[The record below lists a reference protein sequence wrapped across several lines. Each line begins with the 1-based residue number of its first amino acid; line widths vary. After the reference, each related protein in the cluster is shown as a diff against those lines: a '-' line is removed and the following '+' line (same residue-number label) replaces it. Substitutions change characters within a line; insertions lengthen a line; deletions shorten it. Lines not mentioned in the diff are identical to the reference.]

1 MFNFNNDLIE
11 KIKKYDLTF
20 IVPIVFL
27 IAIWVTIFTVN
38 PLFLNLRSILS
49 VLVTAVPLIICAF
62 GVTHVIRLGSI
73 DLSIEGQAAF
83 SAVLVSFL
91 LQNNFNNLDL
101 GFWAVIIAIAATT
114 LIGALNGII
123 HTQVKIPSFIS
134 SFGLGAIATG
144 AAILIY
150 RGEPI
155 SITDNAFRGFFTNWN
170 FNIPN
175 ILIITLVVFLFL
187 YFLQKKTIIG
197 TYVDAIGGDEKLTR
211 LNGIPVNKFKIISF
225 AIAGFCYGIAGVILA
240 ARLGT
245 GTADLSS
252 GLLLNG
258 IASVLLGGTALQ
270 GGNGGVVRTLI
281 GAVIISSLKTG
292 IIVLRINPYFQE
304 GFIGI
309 VLIAVLLLG
318 AKRGKLVINK

>member
-20 IVPIVFL
+20 IVPIIFL

-91 LQNNFNNLDL
+91 LQNNLNNFDL
-101 GFWAVIIAIAATT
+101 GFWAVIIAVLATT
-114 LIGALNGII
+114 LIGLLNGVI

-155 SITDNAFRGFFTNWN
+155 SITDNGFRGFFTNWN

-175 ILIITLVVFLFL
+175 ILFITAVVFIFL
-187 YFLQKKTIIG
+187 YYLQKKTIIG

-211 LNGIPVNKFKIISF
+211 LNGIPVDKFKIISF
-225 AIAGFCYGIAGVILA
+225 GIAA
-240 ARLGT
+240 F
-245 GTADLSS
+245 
-252 GLLLNG
+252 
-258 IASVLLGGTALQ
+258 LLGGTALQ
-270 GGNGGVVRTLI
+270 GGNGGVIRTLI
-281 GAVIISSLKTG
+281 GAIIISSLKTG

-309 VLIAVLLLG
+309 VLVTVLLLG

>member
-1 MFNFNNDLIE
+1 MLKSNDKLMDKLKSI
-11 KIKKYDLTF
+11 DFTF
-20 IVPIVFL
+20 IVPIIFL
-27 IAIWVTIFTVN
+27 IAIWVTIFIVN
-38 PLFLNLRSILS
+38 PLFLNLRSVLS
-49 VLVTAVPLIICAF
+49 VLVTAVPLVICAF

-91 LQNNFNNLDL
+91 IQNNLNSLDL
-101 GFWAVIIAIAATT
+101 GFWAVIIAILATT
-114 LIGALNGII
+114 LIGVLNGVI
-123 HTQVKIPSFIS
+123 HTQVQIPSFIS
-134 SFGLGAIATG
+134 SFGIGAIATG

-155 SITDNAFRGFFTNWN
+155 SITDDAFRSFFTNWN

-175 ILIITLVVFLFL
+175 ILVITLVVFIFL
-187 YFLQKKTIIG
+187 YFLQKKTVIG

-211 LNGIPVNKFKIISF
+211 LNGIPANKFKIISF
-225 AIAGFCYGIAGVILA
+225 GIAGFCYGIAGVILA

-245 GTADLSS
+245 GTADLTT
-252 GLLLNG
+252 GLLLNS

-270 GGNGGVVRTLI
+270 GGNGGVIRTLI

-304 GFIGI
+304 GFIGL
-309 VLIAVLLLG
+309 VLITVLLLG

>member
-20 IVPIVFL
+20 IVPIIFL

-155 SITDNAFRGFFTNWN
+155 SITDKAFRGFFTNWN

-187 YFLQKKTIIG
+187 YYLQKKTIIG